1 MGLPLAIQKSVYQFS
16 LLVLFITTSATGQY
30 TDVINSNRPG
40 LSVSAYA
47 VGRNVVQLE
56 TGFFYEQQDHG
67 LLNTQSDIWGSDIS
81 LRYGLLFE
89 RLELNYEGTFQHQD
103 IAFNNFDLS
112 ETRTDFQRNRLGL
125 KFLIYDP
132 FKNPQRN
139 KPNLYSWRAN
149 NKFQFKN
156 LLPAVSLYAG
166 ANFVLGDN
174 PFYPGEA
181 QISPRAMIATQ
192 SRLTPRMVLITNT
205 AYDRIG
211 TEFPELSYL
220 ISISHAFRNPK
231 WSVFAE
237 HQGIQSDRYS
247 DLILRSGIAY
257 LMNEG
262 VQVDMN
268 LGASFKNTP
277 SRVFISMGGSY
288 RFDFHKDKVIA
299 IEDQD
304 ADENGGEIKKG
315 AMKKAK
321 KKKNKTQGSG
331 AEDVDLGPSKKQL
344 KKLKKAEKKK
354 KKDKNKDKKKDPGE
368 IDF

>member
-1 MGLPLAIQKSVYQFS
+1 MGIPACIKITIGRLS
-16 LLVLFITTSATGQY
+16 LLLFMASVSLTGQY

-47 VGRNVVQLE
+47 VGKNVVQME
-56 TGFFYEQQDHG
+56 MGVFYEQQDHG
-67 LLNTQSDIWGSDIS
+67 PLNTQSDIWGSDIS

-89 RLELNYEGTFQHQD
+89 TLELNYEGTFQNQD
-103 IAFNNFDLS
+103 ILFNNFDLS

-125 KFLIYDP
+125 KFLVYDP
-132 FKNPQRN
+132 FKNPERN

-156 LLPAVSLYAG
+156 LLPAVSIYAG

-174 PFYPGEA
+174 PFYRGEA
-181 QISPRAMIATQ
+181 SISPRAMIATQ
-192 SRLTPRMVLITNT
+192 SKLTPRMVLITNT

-220 ISISHAFRNPK
+220 ISISHAFKNPK

-247 DLILRSGIAY
+247 DLLIRSGIAY
-257 LMNEG
+257 LMNERL
-262 VQVDMN
+262 QVDMN

-277 SRVFISMGGSY
+277 SRVFVSIGGSY
-288 RFDFHKDKVIA
+288 RFDFHKDKLVPIA
-299 IEDQD
+299 DQA
-304 ADENGGEIKKG
+304 ADENGGAIEKDAMTKDNKEKGKKG
-315 AMKKAK
+315 IK
-321 KKKNKTQGSG
+321 GSG
-331 AEDVDLGPSKKQL
+331 AEDIDLGPSKKQL
-344 KKLKKAEKKK
+344 RKLKKAQKKK
-354 KKDKNKDKKKDPGE
+354 KKDTGE
-368 IDF
+368 IEF

>member
-1 MGLPLAIQKSVYQFS
+1 MGGTTYIKTTVVKLSF
-16 LLVLFITTSATGQY
+16 LFLCTFTTVTAQY

-47 VGRNVVQLE
+47 VGKNVVQLE
-56 TGFFYEQQDHG
+56 MGLFYEQQDHG

-89 RLELNYEGTFQHQD
+89 RLELNYEGTFQNQD
-103 IAFNNFDLS
+103 ILFNNFDIS
-112 ETRTDFQRNRLGL
+112 ETRTDFRRNRIGL
-125 KFLIYDP
+125 KFLVYDP
-132 FKNPQRN
+132 FKNPERN

-192 SRLTPRMVLITNT
+192 SKLTPRMVLITNT
-205 AYDRIG
+205 AHDRIG
-211 TEFPELSYL
+211 TEFPELNYL

-231 WSVFAE
+231 WSVFLE

-247 DLILRSGIAY
+247 DLLLRSGLAY
-257 LMNEG
+257 LINEG
-262 VQVDMN
+262 LQVDMN

-277 SRVFISMGGSY
+277 SRVFMSLGGSY
-288 RFDFHKDKVIA
+288 RFDFHQDKLVP
-299 IEDQD
+299 IEDQA
-304 ADENGGEIKKG
+304 ADENGGAIERG
-315 AMKKAK
+315 AMKKE
-321 KKKNKTQGSG
+321 KKNKKRGNG
-331 AEDVDLGPSKKQL
+331 AEDIDLGPSKKQL
-344 KKLKKAEKKK
+344 RKLKKAQKKT
-354 KKDKNKDKKKDPGE
+354 KDDKEE
-368 IDF
+368 IEF

>member
-1 MGLPLAIQKSVYQFS
+1 MGIATHIKTTIGQLSFLFLLTSVS
-16 LLVLFITTSATGQY
+16 VTGQY

-47 VGRNVVQLE
+47 VGKNVVQME
-56 TGFFYEQQDHG
+56 MGVFYEQQDHG

-103 IAFNNFDLS
+103 ILFNNFDMNQ
-112 ETRTDFQRNRLGL
+112 TRTDFQRNRLGL
-125 KFLIYDP
+125 KFLVYDP
-132 FKNPQRN
+132 FKNQERS

-149 NKFQFKN
+149 NKFRLKN
-156 LLPAVSLYAG
+156 LLPAVSVYAG

-192 SRLTPRMVLITNT
+192 SKLTPRMVLITNT

-211 TEFPELSYL
+211 TEFPELNYL
-220 ISISHAFRNPK
+220 ISISHAFSNPK
-231 WSVFAE
+231 WSVFVE

-247 DLILRSGIAY
+247 DLLLRSGIAY

-262 VQVDMN
+262 LQVDMN

-277 SRVFISMGGSY
+277 SRIFMSLGGSY
-288 RFDFHKDKVIA
+288 RFDFHKDKLIP
-299 IEDQD
+299 IEDQ
-304 ADENGGEIKKG
+304 ASDENGGEIKKV
-315 AMKKAK
+315 AMKKEK
-321 KKKNKTQGSG
+321 KKKGRG
-331 AEDVDLGPSKKQL
+331 AEDINLGPSKQQLRQL
-344 KKLKKAEKKK
+344 KKAQKKK
-354 KKDKNKDKKKDPGE
+354 NEGDGE
-368 IDF
+368 IEF